1 MKSSTIILLL
11 WITFVTVMQACE
23 PNGGLP
29 GNGQGQPPISD
40 TTEEENTTDTTETTD
55 TTIIMTNR
63 ILIQIGNKSFEAQ
76 LEDNATAQAFVQMLP
91 LTLQMEELNGNEKYS
106 CLPESLPTN
115 SERPGRIETGD
126 LMLFGN
132 NCLVLFY
139 QSFSTGYSYT
149 RIGKISNSS
158 GLEEAVGRGDV
169 SIRFSAL

>member
-1 MKSSTIILLL
+1 MKNSTIILLL
-11 WITFVTVMQACE
+11 WITFVTIMQACE

-29 GNGQGQPPISD
+29 GNVQRQPPISD
-40 TTEEENTTDTTETTD
+40 TTEEENTTD

-106 CLPESLPTN
+106 YLPESLPTN

-149 RIGKISNSS
+149 RIGKIGNSS